1 MKVTTQTKQESS
13 KTMRSNS
20 KNSNDRVLSTDQK
33 ALELNLNPL
42 IYGSIAEIGAGQE
55 VARNFFR
62 AGAAAGTIAKT
73 MSAYDMQFSDA
84 IYGIETSGRYVS
96 RNRVESM
103 VDREYNLV
111 VERVTD
117 HRPKNS
123 TFFAYAATVAAKSYG
138 RASECHAWISIQ
150 AQLYPGAE
158 PSRIVVH
165 VRMNDDDATQ
175 QQEALGIVGVNLIH
189 AAFKHCTNPK
199 QLITQLT
206 DNLQQDRIEID
217 LIDFTGPYFEEIDN
231 RLMNLELIHAWH
243 TRAIMFTPDGKV
255 AVPSELLYKKNVL
268 AIRGSFRPVTNL
280 NIDMIEQGCKQFT
293 SNCDINSDNCITL
306 AEITM
311 ASLMGENAEQADPAD
326 FLTRVDML
334 NSLGYSVMIS
344 DYVRYFRLRAY
355 FRRYTS
361 LSIGIVLGMDN
372 LRTIFDLNYYKGLE
386 GGILEAF
393 GKLFPDNTQMYVY
406 PEMDVET
413 GKLRT
418 IESPN
423 IPDQLMSLYQ
433 HLLDNNFINAL
444 EHSHDDLF
452 KIFSREI
459 LSQLK
464 RGRGEWENS
473 VPPEIAE
480 SIIENKLLGYG
491 RH

>member
-1 MKVTTQTKQESS
+1 
-13 KTMRSNS
+13 MRSNTKS
-20 KNSNDRVLSTDQK
+20 RGERALSTDQK

-42 IYGSIAEIGAGQE
+42 VYGTIAEIGAGQE

-62 AGAAAGTIAKT
+62 AGAAAGTVAKT

-84 IYGIETSGRYVS
+84 IYGVEASGRYVS
-96 RNRVESM
+96 RSRVEAM

-111 VERVTD
+111 VERVTA

-138 RASECHAWISIQ
+138 RASECHAWLSIQ

-158 PSRIVVH
+158 ASRIIVH
-165 VRMNDDDATQ
+165 VRMNDEDATN

-189 AAFKHCTNPK
+189 AAFSNYTNPK
-199 QLITQLT
+199 LLISQLT

-231 RLMNLELIHAWH
+231 RLMNLELIQAWH

-280 NIDMIEQGCKQFT
+280 NIDMIEQGCRKFT
-293 SNCDINSDNCITL
+293 DSCDIQADNCITL
-306 AEITM
+306 AEITIS
-311 ASLMGENAEQADPAD
+311 SLISENEEHVDPAD
-326 FLTRVDML
+326 FVTRVDML
-334 NSLGYSVMIS
+334 NSLGYSVIIS

-355 FRRYTS
+355 FRRYTP
-361 LSIGIVLGMDN
+361 LNIGIVLGMAN

-393 GKLFPDNTQMYVY
+393 GKLFPDHTQVFVY
-406 PEMDVET
+406 PELDQET
-413 GKLRT
+413 GEMRT
-418 IESPN
+418 MENPD
-423 IPDQLMSLYQ
+423 IPKNLQSLYQ
-433 HLLDNNFINAL
+433 HLVDNNFVSPL
-444 EHSHDDLF
+444 QHSSDDLF
-452 KIFSREI
+452 NIFSRDI
-459 LSQLK
+459 LMQLSK
-464 RGRGEWENS
+464 GRGEWEAS
-473 VPPEIAE
+473 VPPQIAE
-480 SIIENKLLGYG
+480 MIIEKRLLGYG
-491 RH
+491 RKA